1 MGQGVRSLS
10 MAGNRFRVREFHTQ
24 KKPPYAIG
32 GLPQAYS
39 PKANSSGTKH
49 LLLNRDCSDANGAVL
64 AAIIVIIITIIIG
77 IASIMIGVFESID
90 DRLL

>member
-1 MGQGVRSLS
+1 MGSPVINGSLCHAIDRSP
-10 MAGNRFRVREFHTQ
+10 V
-24 KKPPYAIG
+24 KPPYEIG
-32 GLPQAYS
+32 GLPQAYL
-39 PKANSSGTKH
+39 PKADSSGTKPH
-49 LLLNRDCSDANGAVL
+49 LLNLDCSDANCAVL